1 MSDFLK
7 TVGVPLVHILSETL
21 QIPLK
26 DAVSSVALGIK
37 DYINRDSDLG
47 KTEDDENK
55 VEKDEK
61 KKVKSSK
68 TNEKKSEK
76 KSEKGRKKKENSD
89 NKKECEYIFQRSP
102 KKGVKCTS
110 KVDKTSERYCSK
122 HIKKDND
129 KVKPVVEKK
138 EKVVEVIKTQKRVK
152 VQELKGLI
160 KDFVEKQKES
170 PFIRVER
177 NKYGNYQCVDE
188 KIKNLLIDPQTL
200 EIFGKQTDDGRIQ
213 ELSKLDV
220 EKCKELGYLFKI
232 PLNLSDGKNN
242 NFEKDDDEN
251 AVDIH
256 NEETDDDC
264 EMYEESECESD
275 A

>member
-1 MSDFLK
+1 MTDFLK

-21 QIPLK
+21 RIPLK

-37 DYINRDSDLG
+37 DYINRDS
-47 KTEDDENK
+47 EDEDNRVDKE
-55 VEKDEK
+55 EK
-61 KKVKSSK
+61 KKIKSSK
-68 TNEKKSEK
+68 TSEKKNEK
-76 KSEKGRKKKENSD
+76 KSEKGRKKKENSE

-102 KKGVKCTS
+102 KKGVKCTC

-152 VQELKGLI
+152 VQELKGII
-160 KDFVEKQKES
+160 KNYVEKQKES
-170 PFIRVER
+170 PFVRVER
-177 NKYGNYQCVDE
+177 NKFGNYQCVDE
-188 KIKNLLIDPQTL
+188 KITNLLIDPQTL
-200 EIFGKQTDDGRIQ
+200 EIFGRQKDDGGIQ
-213 ELSKLDV
+213 ELSKSEV
-220 EKCKELGYLFKI
+220 EICKELGYMFKI
-232 PLNLSDGKNN
+232 PINLSDGKSN
-242 NFEKDDDEN
+242 NFDKDDKDEN
-251 AVDIH
+251 TVAIH
-256 NEETDDDC
+256 NEDTDDDC